1 MAICYN
7 FGIVSVKIEVNLLD
21 KNVTTYTDD
30 SRQNI
35 GNIDVGSEEEEN
47 FMSRVARKQ
56 AVGQKK
62 NGHQR
67 KHHVNMRKMSKFIL
81 TVIVAFGFFVALFT
95 VTVVANSTKIDSNN
109 IYSYLSEASVL
120 YDQDGHVIDNVFVG
134 DGNRVNVKY
143 EDLPKNLVNAVVA
156 IEDKTFWTH
165 HGFNVVRIFGAIWDS
180 IRSGGSI
187 GGTSTITQQLARNV
201 YLVDTKN
208 VRSLNRKIS
217 EAYYTI
223 LLESSL
229 TKKQILEAYLNTIFL
244 GNNCYGV
251 QSASQAYFS
260 KDVSK
265 LSLLQ
270 CAALAAI
277 PKAPDAYALIK
288 RVEKNTASTATGAV
302 KTDKNLIL
310 SQTSDYMLVY
320 NGAASANRRNATLK
334 FMQEQGYITQ
344 KQLDSTLAM
353 DLKKAMNPP
362 LDSTTGL
369 SAYFCDYVISQ
380 VIQDLMSE
388 YGYNETQAKDM
399 LYKGG
404 LKIYTTMDSNAQAAI
419 EKAFDNSN
427 NFPSVA
433 NLRKDSKGNLLN
445 DKGKLLLYNYYNYF
459 KDDVFTFNTS
469 DFKMDSKGNMV
480 ILKGKRFNIYH
491 TIVNGATDYS
501 IEFKPMYIQ
510 TKGVFYSIESG
521 AFSIPQQYKSL
532 DSKGNVVIDAS
543 FFKDKPNFFIKSG
556 STFKVKRGNYT
567 LKQQVRQPQAAMVIT
582 DYHTGQIKAMAGGRN
597 TTGRQLFNRAL
608 SPQQPGSAIK
618 PMSVYSSALQLGMN
632 AAATGKPMKFGE
644 YDKNQ
649 KTALYGSYL
658 TAASIINDAPLTVE
672 GRIWPKN
679 WYSGYRG
686 LMTLRK
692 SVEQSVNVNAVR
704 VFQQVGTKFAISQLK
719 KFGITS
725 VVTDTSSGVND
736 VNVAA
741 LALGGMSNG
750 VSPLEMSSAF
760 GTFPN
765 QGKYIQPICYTKI
778 TNKKDEVLINKTS
791 KNEQVI
797 DKGVAFIMTDI
808 LKTTV
813 SRGIAGG
820 AATGNQPVG
829 GKTGT
834 TSDNFDAWFCGF
846 TPQYSAALWIGND
859 VNIELSQ
866 GSPAAARLWGKIM
879 HDVCAGMKG
888 SFPGRPS
895 DVIQSNVSGTNEYYI
910 NGTQEGVATLPK
922 EVTIEV
928 CTETGYK
935 ATPWC
940 PDIKTITTT
949 SDDVHAQYFC
959 NQHNINPTK
968 YPIDPTQKLNTD
980 FVWVEPDPPVVV
992 PPVVDPGNGGGN
1004 TGGKP
1009 GKGN

>member
-1 MAICYN
+1 M
-7 FGIVSVKIEVNLLD
+7 D
-21 KNVTTYTDD
+21 KNLTQHIDD
-30 SRQNI
+30 SRQNDENLDA
-35 GNIDVGSEEEEN
+35 GTEEDEYL
-47 FMSRVARKQ
+47 MSRVARKQ
-56 AVGQKK
+56 AVSHKK

-67 KHHVNMRKMSKFIL
+67 NNHVNFRKMSKFIL
-81 TVIVAFGFFVALFT
+81 TVIVALGFFLALFT
-95 VTVVANSTKIDSNN
+95 VTVIANSPKIDSNN

-120 YDQDGHVIDNVFVG
+120 YDQDGNVIDNVFVS

-143 EDLPKNLVNAVVA
+143 DDLPKNLVNAVVA

-187 GGTSTITQQLARNV
+187 SGTSTITQQLARNV

-260 KDVSK
+260 KDVSQ

-288 RVEKNTASTATGAV
+288 RVEKNTVNTANGGT
-302 KTDKNLIL
+302 KTDPSLIL
-310 SQTSDYMLVY
+310 SETSDYMLVY
-320 NGAASANRRNATLK
+320 NGGASANRRNATLK
-334 FMQEQGYITQ
+334 FMQKQGYITQ
-344 KQLDSTLAM
+344 KQLDATL
-353 DLKKAMNPP
+353 KMNLQTSMKPP
-362 LDSTTGL
+362 LDSITGL

-380 VIQDLMSE
+380 VIDDLMAE
-388 YGYNETQAKDM
+388 YGYNETEAKNM

-419 EKAFDNSN
+419 EKAFNKSS

-445 DKGKLLLYNYYNYF
+445 DKGKLLLYNYKNYF
-459 KDDVFTFNTS
+459 KNDVFTFNSS
-469 DFKMDSKGNMV
+469 DFQMDSKGNMI
-480 ILKGKRFNIYH
+480 ILKGKRLNIYR
-491 TIVNGATDYS
+491 TTVNGATDYS

-510 TKGVFYSIESG
+510 TNGAFYSIESG
-521 AFSIPQQYKSL
+521 VILIPQQYKTL
-532 DSKGNVVIDAS
+532 DDKGNVVIDAS
-543 FFKDKPNFFIKSG
+543 FFKDKPNFFIKTG
-556 STFKVKRGNYT
+556 NTYQVKRGYYT
-567 LKQQVRQPQAAMVIT
+567 LKQQIRQPQAAMVIT
-582 DYHTGQIKAMAGGRN
+582 DYHTGQVKAMAGGRN

-632 AAATGKPMKFGE
+632 AAATGKPMTYGE

-658 TAASIINDAPLTVE
+658 TAASIINDAPLTVS

-725 VVTDTSSGVND
+725 VVTDTSKSVND
-736 VNVAA
+736 VNAAA

-765 QGKYIQPICYTKI
+765 EGKYIEPICYTKI
-778 TNKKDEVLINKTS
+778 TNKNDEVLINKTS
-791 KNEQVI
+791 KSEQVV

-834 TSDNFDAWFCGF
+834 TTDNFDAWFCGF

-859 VNIELSQ
+859 VNIELSL
-866 GSPAAARLWGKIM
+866 GSPAAAKLWGKIM

-888 SFPGRPS
+888 SFPSRPS

-910 NGTQEGVATLPK
+910 NGTQEGVVAMPK
-922 EVTIEV
+922 QVLVVV
-928 CTETGYK
+928 CTESGYK

-940 PDIKTITTT
+940 TSTKTITTT
-949 SDDVHAQYFC
+949 STDVFAKYYC
-959 NQHNINPTK
+959 NLHNLDPTK
-968 YPIDPTQKLNTD
+968 YPYDPTQKLNTD
-980 FVWVEPDPPVVV
+980 FVWVDPNPPVV
-992 PPVVDPGNGGGN
+992 PPAVDPGNSGGNSGGN
-1004 TGGKP
+1004 TSVKP
-1009 GKGN
+1009 GNGKH